1 MWDDATPTPAIM
13 YINSTPITQ
22 FSIFMLSFCLRKTGW
37 WTANKSPLYIKLFV
51 YHACLEWLGFW
62 SPVSYQF
69 KKKRLQ
75 FHHYLT
81 MQLFFYDS
89 YKHYCEKKFVRYLFE
104 EYRHIISILEYICL
118 DKYTYF
124 CTFSY
129 AVNLK
134 F

>member
-62 SPVSYQF
+62 SPVSYQL
-69 KKKRLQ
+69 KKKITVPPLSNHAIILLWFIQALLR
-75 FHHYLT
+75 
-81 MQLFFYDS
+81 
-89 YKHYCEKKFVRYLFE
+89 KKFFVRYLYE